1 LLESGLRFLCTLLA
15 ASALAATLTSV
26 ERKQNLDS
34 FEHVWTTIRNT
45 RWDNSLDG
53 PEWQRV
59 HDELRPKVERALSL
73 AEARKVMQDMI
84 GRLHLTHFGIIPNDL
99 YSQLH
104 EGGSANIDVRVI
116 DGKALI
122 VTGEHAGW
130 EVLHVEE
137 PIARVGKLYEN
148 STLRD
153 MMLARAVQAAAAGR
167 ADEISDGRGHA
178 ATIHPDDQPRRG
190 EPVQF
195 GNLPTQYVWIEAK
208 TIGTTGYVAFNMFL
222 DLERVIAAIS
232 SAVSGCRD
240 CKAFVVDLRG
250 NPGGIGGMAM
260 GVAGFFVSKPDQR
273 LGVMETRQGALKF
286 FINPRQPRFDG
297 PLAILVDGLSAST
310 SEIFAGGLQDLG
322 RARIFG
328 TRTAGAA
335 LPSVIEK
342 LPNGDGFQYA
352 IANYTSEGGKV
363 LEGRGVIPDVV
374 VAPTRA
380 ALLAGHDPVLE
391 AALSW
396 CNR

>member
-1 LLESGLRFLCTLLA
+1 VSG
-15 ASALAATLTSV
+15 
-26 ERKQNLDS
+26 K
-34 FEHVWTTIRNT
+34 
-45 RWDNSLDG
+45 
-53 PEWQRV
+53 
-59 HDELRPKVERALSL
+59 
-73 AEARKVMQDMI
+73 
-84 GRLHLTHFGIIPNDL
+84 
-99 YSQLH
+99 Y
-104 EGGSANIDVRVI
+104 
-116 DGKALI
+116 
-122 VTGEHAGW
+122 AGW
-130 EVLHVEE
+130 EVQQVEQ
-137 PIARVGKLYEN
+137 PVARVGKLYEN

-153 MMLARAVQAAAAGR
+153 MMLARAVQSAAAGS
-167 ADEISDGRGHA
+167 AVELSDGHGGK
-178 ATIHPDDQPRRG
+178 ATIDPDSEPRKG

-195 GNLPTQYVWIEAK
+195 GNLPTQYVWIESK
-208 TIGTTGYVAFNMFL
+208 RIGAVGYVAFNMFL
-222 DLERVIAAIS
+222 DIEHMMPTIS
-232 SAVSGCRD
+232 SAVAECHD
-240 CKAFVVDLRG
+240 CKGFVIDLRG

-273 LGVMETRQGALKF
+273 LGTMETRQGALKF

-322 RARIFG
+322 RARVFG
-328 TRTAGAA
+328 TPTAGAA

-374 VAPTRA
+374 VAPTRE